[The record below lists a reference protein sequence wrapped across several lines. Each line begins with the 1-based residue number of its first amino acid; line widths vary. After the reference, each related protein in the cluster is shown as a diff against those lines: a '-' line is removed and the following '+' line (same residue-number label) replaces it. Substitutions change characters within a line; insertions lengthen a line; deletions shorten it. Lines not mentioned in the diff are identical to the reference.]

1 MSKKF
6 RMKDV
11 DLDTRNNLWRK
22 ESESKMHNFDME
34 VDELIDSCYLK
45 TLRLLN
51 DNLLFL
57 KEIQKTLIT
66 KETIYFNDID
76 KIYKSLNSK

>member
-22 ESESKMHNFDME
+22 ESESKMHNFDKE

-76 KIYKSLNSK
+76 KIYKSLI